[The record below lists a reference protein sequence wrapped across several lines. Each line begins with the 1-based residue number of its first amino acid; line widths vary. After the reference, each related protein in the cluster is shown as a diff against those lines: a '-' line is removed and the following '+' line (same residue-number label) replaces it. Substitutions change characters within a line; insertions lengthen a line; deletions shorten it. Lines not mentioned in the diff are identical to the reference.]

1 MHAAHLRKLNLSF
14 FCAHVCREAERVM
27 WEMEAQGIQAGEEVM
42 RLFLNSGERV
52 PAFGTRMPQY

>member
-1 MHAAHLRKLNLSF
+1 
-14 FCAHVCREAERVM
+14 M